1 MERPAPIRDIGEQF
15 TRTARVMGVLG
26 ALLVPGTI
34 LYPGNPL
41 ILGIL
46 VGAIF
51 GLLNSY
57 FLVRRINTLA
67 DLVLNKKADQKK
79 AKIFMQAG
87 VWPRLGMTIAIC
99 AFASQVDFLSV
110 YGVGA
115 GLLLPTAITVV
126 DANLA
131 LYRYHSVRDAID
143 KI

>member
-1 MERPAPIRDIGEQF
+1 LERPAPIRDIGVQF
-15 TRTARVMGVLG
+15 TRTTRVMGVLG

-34 LYPGNPL
+34 MYPGDPL

-57 FLVRRINTLA
+57 FLVKRVKTLA

-87 VWPRLGMTIAIC
+87 AWPRLGMTVAIC

-115 GLLLPTAITVV
+115 GLLLPTVITVV

-131 LYRYHSVRDAID
+131 LYRYYAARDAVD